1 MIGFNYTAYITF
13 PKIINALKNALS
25 FYLSKWTQKPLVWG
39 MPVGLSIE
47 PTTACNLRCPEC
59 PSGLRSF
66 TRETGNLQKN
76 NFEKLMD
83 EIKDT
88 TLHLTFYFQGEPYI
102 NKDFLNMVASAHQ
115 RKIYTITSTNAH
127 FLDDENAK
135 KTVLSGLDT
144 LIISLDG
151 ITQEVYQ
158 QYRVEGHVD
167 KVFEGTQK
175 MLHWRKQ
182 LKSKTPRIVWQ
193 YLVVQPNEHQ
203 LEDAKKLAHDMGVDE
218 LVFKTAQI
226 YDFEKGNAL
235 IPTIDKYSRYRKMS
249 NGQYQIKNELR
260 NQCWKMWNSLVVTW
274 DGKAV
279 PCCFDKD
286 AKYNMGNVFQEPL
299 RNVWKNQSYQSFRQR
314 LLNGRKN
321 IDICTNCSEGTKV
334 WEG

>member
-1 MIGFNYTAYITF
+1 MIGFNYSAYITL
-13 PKIINALKNALS
+13 PKFINALKNGLS
-25 FYLSKWTQKPLVWG
+25 FYVSKWTHSPWMWG

-66 TRETGNLQKN
+66 TRATGNLQKN
-76 NFEKLMD
+76 NFEKFMD
-83 EIKDT
+83 EIQNT

-127 FLDDENAK
+127 FLDDETAK

-144 LIISLDG
+144 LIISIDG
-151 ITQEVYQ
+151 ITQDVYE
-158 QYRVEGHVD
+158 QYRVDGHVD
-167 KVFEGTQK
+167 KVLEGTK
-175 MLHWRKQ
+175 NILHWKKILKQ
-182 LKSKTPRIVWQ
+182 KNPQVVWQ
-193 YLVVQPNEHQ
+193 YLVVKPNEHQ
-203 LEDAKKLAHDMGVDE
+203 LDDAKKLAKEIGVDE

-226 YDFEKGNAL
+226 YDYKHGHEL
-235 IPTIDKYSRYRKMS
+235 IPDNSRYSRYQKK
-249 NGQYQIKNELR
+249 NDGTYKIKNELA

-286 AKYNMGNVFQEPL
+286 AKYNMGNVFQESL
-299 RNVWKNQSYQSFRQR
+299 SKIWKNKAYHSFRSS
-314 LLNGRKN
+314 LLKGRKN

-334 WEG
+334 WEV